1 MEDYQE
7 KTYNKDQRAVANE
20 VLETFGTLIEKL
32 SSAQDITVCS
42 SSVQELLCDDFFDFN
57 DYFQPDLCED
67 VRVYITQLQ
76 GLNKARLCSLNR
88 EISTLRCN
96 LQDSKEWWN
105 EMIKTEQDTDEY
117 CDFLAITRKIIQG
130 LIYNNPNVSELS
142 VLVKKMK
149 IHRMQNRDV
158 LEINKR
164 EIGKMIRDYTGNE
177 GSNDNPDLC
186 RPLQTCLD
194 FLQTESKAFWENAS
208 FTIYD
213 PEENMYKITSGTRR
227 HQFICRMKNGE
238 PFIMKK
244 KVVSHYIPKHRQL
257 RNFPFQCQLL

>member
-1 MEDYQE
+1 
-7 KTYNKDQRAVANE
+7 
-20 VLETFGTLIEKL
+20 
-32 SSAQDITVCS
+32 
-42 SSVQELLCDDFFDFN
+42 
-57 DYFQPDLCED
+57 
-67 VRVYITQLQ
+67 
-76 GLNKARLCSLNR
+76 
-88 EISTLRCN
+88 
-96 LQDSKEWWN
+96 
-105 EMIKTEQDTDEY
+105 
-117 CDFLAITRKIIQG
+117 
-130 LIYNNPNVSELS
+130 
-142 VLVKKMK
+142 
-149 IHRMQNRDV
+149 MQNYLQDV

-186 RPLQTCLD
+186 RLLQTCLD

-257 RNFPFQCQLL
+257 RNARHEFPFQCQLP